1 MPSNVKVS
9 ASWKTVSALYTR
21 VGGSWKNV
29 TEGYTKI
36 GGAWKAFFTSVT
48 PLTVNY
54 LVIAGG
60 GGGGSDQGGGAG
72 AGGFRTSAGTSGGGA
87 SAESA
92 LTLAVATSYTVT
104 VGAGGT
110 GMSAS
115 SGSTGSSGSNSV
127 FGTITSTGGGR
138 GGSGGTNNAQTG
150 GSGGGGGAQVVA
162 GSGAAGTANQGF
174 AGGGGSGTFANAG
187 GGGGAAEVGNTDG
200 QREGG
205 DGVASTIS
213 GSSVTYAGGGAG
225 GAANGT
231 NVTGGTGGG
240 GTGTGGNTTGGAGT
254 ANTGGGGGGGGS
266 TPGVGNGAGGA
277 GGSGIVILKYPS
289 NYAINPSPGLSH
301 RTVTSAGFNITTFT
315 AGTGTVSFA
324 AATTSSYELIQ
335 TVYLTASQSSVT
347 FDVSGLGS
355 EYQHLQ
361 IRAVGR
367 TDRSGAD
374 SDPLILRFNS
384 DTGNNYA
391 THGLGAY
398 NYNGSGAT
406 YSNATTST
414 SRILLT
420 ESLASSVST
429 ANAFGVVVADIADPF
444 ETTKNKTVKAVSGLQ
459 GGLWRDVSLRSGV
472 WLNTGAVT
480 SITLAPLVG
489 SNFVANSRFSI
500 YGLKG
505 S

>member
-1 MPSNVKVS
+1 MPANVQVAS
-9 ASWKTVSALYTR
+9 SWKTVAALHTR

-29 TEGYTKI
+29 SEGYTKI

-54 LVIAGG
+54 LVVAGG

-104 VGAGGT
+104 IGAGGT
-110 GMSAS
+110 GMSVS

-138 GGSGGTNNAQTG
+138 GGSGGINNAQTG
-150 GSGGGGGAQVVA
+150 GSGGGGGAQEVA

-277 GGSGIVILKYPS
+277 GGSGIVIIRYPS

-324 AATTSSYELIQ
+324 TATASSYELIQ

-361 IRAVGR
+361 IRYTA
-367 TDRSGAD
+367 RSTRSAQD
-374 SDPLILRFNS
+374 SNLSLKFNNDS
-384 DTGNNYA
+384 GTYRS
-391 THGLGAY
+391 HELVAY
-398 NYNGSGAT
+398 GSGSPSSGT
-406 YSNATTST
+406 NSST
-414 SRILLT
+414 SLFVAAEIGNTNVSGSFAAGTIDILD
-420 ESLASSVST
+420 A
-429 ANAFGVVVADIADPF
+429 F
-444 ETTKNKTVKAVSGLQ
+444 ETTKNKVTRSMSGYV
-459 GGLWRDVSLRSGV
+459 GGNSTIALRSGLWV
-472 WLNTGAVT
+472 NTAALTQIELLNWDGASHATG
-480 SITLAPLVG
+480 
-489 SNFVANSRFSI
+489 SRFSI

-505 S
+505 